1 MKLICNS
8 CFVAYKKS
16 FMRKKLLDN
25 PELAKISRNADLF
38 RTEVHYYK
46 NLAPILGPF
55 GPDCILAEP
64 NEIIMEDLG
73 KRNFRICEKRE
84 QLNLDHCMAVVQVI
98 F

>member
-1 MKLICNS
+1 
-8 CFVAYKKS
+8 
-16 FMRKKLLDN
+16 MRKKLLEN
-25 PELAKISRNADLF
+25 PQLAKMARNDDLF
-38 RTEVHYYK
+38 RTEAHFYK

-73 KRNFRICEKRE
+73 KLNFRIADKRE
-84 QLNLDHCMAVVQVI
+84 QLDLDHCLAVVQVM